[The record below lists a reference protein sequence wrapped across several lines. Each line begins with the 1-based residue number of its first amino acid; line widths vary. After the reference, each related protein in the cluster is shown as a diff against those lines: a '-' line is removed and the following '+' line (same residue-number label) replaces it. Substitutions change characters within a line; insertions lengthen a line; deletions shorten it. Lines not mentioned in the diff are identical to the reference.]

1 MRFGLAFFIKNVI
14 ILPVFVPRI
23 CGRRRTQRV
32 PQAYFFKLKSMTVGL
47 VIIYELF
54 IYLTY
59 LIYMNPRIQELFDLG
74 AQFGYSKTRRHPS
87 VVPFIFTLK
96 NRRDIIDLEKTVVQ
110 IEEAESFMKEMSEA
124 GKTILFVGTKPE
136 IRESVRI
143 TAEAVGMPYVDMRWV
158 GGTLTNFSE
167 IRKRADRML
176 DLEYKREHKELV
188 FKTKKEGL
196 MIDREIVKLNKNF
209 GGIGQLK
216 RLPDV
221 MFVIDPLA
229 EDIAVTEARL
239 LDIPVV
245 ALANT
250 DCNLKKV
257 NYPMVANDTIRP
269 SVDYILDIFK
279 NILKK

>member
-1 MRFGLAFFIKNVI
+1 MS
-14 ILPVFVPRI
+14 
-23 CGRRRTQRV
+23 TRV
-32 PQAYFFKLKSMTVGL
+32 QD
-47 VIIYELF
+47 
-54 IYLTY
+54 
-59 LIYMNPRIQELFDLG
+59 LFDRG
-74 AQFGYSKTRRHPS
+74 AQFGFSKTKRHPS

-124 GKTILFVGTKPE
+124 GKTVLFVGTKPE
-136 IRESVRI
+136 VRESVRA
-143 TAEAVGMPYVDMRWV
+143 TADAVGMPFVDMRWV

-176 DLEYKREHKELV
+176 DLEYKREHNELV

-196 MIDREIVKLNKNF
+196 MIDREIEKLKKNF
-209 GGIGQLK
+209 GGIGQMK
-216 RLPDV
+216 KLPDV
-221 MFVIDPLA
+221 MFVVDPLA

-245 ALANT
+245 AIANT
-250 DCNLKKV
+250 DCNIEKV
-257 NYPMVANDTIRP
+257 TYPMVANDTTRP
-269 SVDYILDIFK
+269 SVEYILDIFK